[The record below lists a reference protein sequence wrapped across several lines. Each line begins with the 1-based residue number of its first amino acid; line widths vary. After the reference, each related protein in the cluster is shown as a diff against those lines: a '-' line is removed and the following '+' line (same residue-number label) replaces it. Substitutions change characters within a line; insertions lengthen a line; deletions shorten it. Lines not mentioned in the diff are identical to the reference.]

1 MGVIIFVGLVTA
13 LYTATGG
20 LLVSI
25 ITDQA
30 QVGPSTDIPP
40 AQCGIQA
47 LRLRACAPSLGL
59 RACAPSLV

>member
-1 MGVIIFVGLVTA
+1 MLSGAFYLAGERMGVIIFVGLVTA

-30 QVGPSTDIPP
+30 QVGITTAKPP
-40 AQCGIQA
+40 D
-47 LRLRACAPSLGL
+47 LRGM
-59 RACAPSLV
+59 